1 MRRLVLDHHERLD
14 GKGYPNGRT
23 ASELDIETRILT
35 VCDVYDA
42 LLSVRVYRDA
52 WTHDKAIGLLHEQ
65 TGAAF
70 DAACVRAL
78 ERVLARDASLSLG
91 IAV

>member
-1 MRRLVLDHHERLD
+1 M
-14 GKGYPNGRT
+14 
-23 ASELDIETRILT
+23 
-35 VCDVYDA
+35 CDVYDA

-52 WTHDKAIGLLHEQ
+52 WTHDQALELLREQ
-65 TGAAF
+65 TGSAF

>member
-1 MRRLVLDHHERLD
+1 
-14 GKGYPNGRT
+14 
-23 ASELDIETRILT
+23 

-52 WTHDKAIGLLHEQ
+52 WSHDQAIGLLHEQ
-65 TGAAF
+65 TGSAF

-91 IAV
+91 VAV

>member
-1 MRRLVLDHHERLD
+1 MSRLVLDHHQRLD
-14 GKGYPNGRT
+14 GKGYPNGRN
-23 ASELDIETRILT
+23 ASDLDIETRILT

-65 TGAAF
+65 IDEAF
-70 DAACVRAL
+70 DASCVRAL

>member
-1 MRRLVLDHHERLD
+1 VLDHHERLD
-14 GKGYPNGRT
+14 GNGYPNGRT
-23 ASELDIETRILT
+23 AGELGIETRILT

-52 WTHDKAIGLLHEQ
+52 WTHDKAIGLLHDQ
-65 TGAAF
+65 VGSAF
-70 DAACVRAL
+70 DAACVGAL
-78 ERVLARDASLSLG
+78 ERVLARDSSLSLG